1 MSEKREKGAAGAQVA
16 PAMGPPALINK
27 EDIPAVLPILPLRN
41 SVFFPGGVLPL
52 AVGRAKT
59 IALIKDAVRDEQV
72 IGVVTQRKAEEEDPG
87 AADLYPVGT
96 VARVVK
102 LLKMG
107 EDNYSLVV
115 QGLAR
120 FKVLELVQ
128 EAPYLKARIDA
139 VEDKTN
145 VDDVEVE
152 ALGINLKKLAR
163 EVIELMPELPAAATE
178 LVDSI
183 THPGHLADLIAAN
196 VDVPIEE
203 KQQVLETVDL
213 KARMKLVLEL
223 LNRKR
228 EILKLSNKIDSA
240 VKGEMSKTQREYYL
254 RQQLKAIKE
263 ELGEIGEEEEEL
275 DELQERL
282 KQAGLPPDVDKVA
295 QKELNRL
302 KTIPSASSEYTVA
315 RTYLDWIAD
324 LPWSKQTEDNL
335 DIENARGVLDDDHYG
350 LQKIKKRILE
360 YLAVRKLKNDMRGP
374 ILCLVGPPGVGKTSL
389 GQSVAR
395 ATGRKFV
402 RLSLGGVRDEAEI
415 RGHRRTYVGALPGR
429 IIQSMK
435 KAGSH
440 NPIMMLDEI
449 DKLGADFRGDPSA
462 ALLEVLDP
470 EQNNS
475 FSDHYLDV
483 PFDLS
488 KVMFIAT
495 ANLLDPVP
503 GPLRDRM
510 EILELP
516 GYTFEEKVHIAVNH
530 LIPKQLK
537 EHGLNPEAVSISEK
551 ALIKVMVGYT
561 REAGVRSL
569 ERRIADICRSVAVE
583 VAGGKVTAES
593 QAADRGERRRGDA
606 RPGEV
611 LQRDR
616 RADRG
621 PGVATGLAWTAAG
634 GDILFIEA
642 TPHVRQGL
650 AHAHRPA
657 RRRDEGVGAGGAQL
671 PPLQGRHPGDP
682 LQLPRED
689 RHPHPLPGRLHPQG
703 RPLGGRHRP
712 HRPGLA
718 PHRHPRPLRHRHD
731 RRGHAARPG
740 AAGGRHQGE
749 GAGGPPRRHQADHHA
764 GPLRE
769 GPGRRP
775 RPGAQGAG
783 VRLRHPHGRGAQG
796 GAGGEPHRPEA
807 ADAAAGAAA
816 RPVPEAGRGREGLT
830 RPPDGGRPARPG
842 WRRRHRV
849 APTRA
854 PVS

>member
-1 MSEKREKGAAGAQVA
+1 MSDKEKKGAVGAQVA
-16 PAMGPPALINK
+16 PAMGPPGLIAR

-52 AVGRAKT
+52 AVGRQKT

-72 IGVVTQRKAEEEDPG
+72 IGVVTQRRAEEEDPG
-87 AADLYPVGT
+87 ASDLYTVGT

-128 EAPYLKARIDA
+128 ETPYLKARVDP
-139 VEDKTN
+139 VEDKTST
-145 VDDVEVE
+145 DEVEVE
-152 ALGINLKKLAR
+152 ALAINLKKLAR

-178 LVDSI
+178 LVESI

-263 ELGEIGEEEEEL
+263 EL
-275 DELQERL
+275 DELAERL
-282 KQAGLPPDVDKVA
+282 KKAGLPPEVDKVA
-295 QKELNRL
+295 QKELSRL
-302 KTIPSASSEYTVA
+302 KSIPTASSEYTVA

-324 LPWSKQTEDNL
+324 LPWSKKTDDNL
-335 DIENARGVLDDDHYG
+335 DIENARGILDADHYG

-374 ILCLVGPPGVGKTSL
+374 ILCFVGPPGVGKTSL
-389 GQSVAR
+389 GQSIAKSI
-395 ATGRKFV
+395 GRKFV

-435 KAGSH
+435 KAATI
-440 NPIMMLDEI
+440 NPVMMLDEI

-470 EQNNS
+470 EQNFS

-483 PFDLS
+483 AYDLS
-488 KVMFIAT
+488 KVLFIGT
-495 ANLLDPVP
+495 ANLLDPIP
-503 GPLRDRM
+503 GPLKDRM

-516 GYTFEEKVHIAVNH
+516 GYTFEEKIHIAQNH

-537 EHGLNPEAVSISEK
+537 EHGLSGEAIAFTEK
-551 ALIKVMVGYT
+551 AIIKIIMAYT
-561 REAGVRSL
+561 REAGVRNM
-569 ERRIADICRSVAVE
+569 ERRLADVCRAVAVE
-583 VAGGKVTAES
+583 VASGKIAAGAKRAVDESDLPEMLGPEKFWNETAE
-593 QAADRGERRRGDA
+593 RTEI
-606 RPGEV
+606 
-611 LQRDR
+611 
-616 RADRG
+616 
-621 PGVATGLAWTAAG
+621 PGVATRRARTA
-634 GDILFIEA
+634 
-642 TPHVRQGL
+642 
-650 AHAHRPA
+650 
-657 RRRDEGVGAGGAQL
+657 
-671 PPLQGRHPGDP
+671 
-682 LQLPRED
+682 
-689 RHPHPLPGRLHPQG
+689 
-703 RPLGGRHRP
+703 
-712 HRPGLA
+712 
-718 PHRHPRPLRHRHD
+718 
-731 RRGHAARPG
+731 
-740 AAGGRHQGE
+740 
-749 GAGGPPRRHQADHHA
+749 
-764 GPLRE
+764 
-769 GPGRRP
+769 
-775 RPGAQGAG
+775 
-783 VRLRHPHGRGAQG
+783 
-796 GAGGEPHRPEA
+796 
-807 ADAAAGAAA
+807 
-816 RPVPEAGRGREGLT
+816 
-830 RPPDGGRPARPG
+830 
-842 WRRRHRV
+842 
-849 APTRA
+849 
-854 PVS
+854 

>member
-1 MSEKREKGAAGAQVA
+1 MSEKEKKGGGVGAQVA
-16 PAMGPPALINK
+16 PAMGPPGLIAK

-52 AVGRAKT
+52 AVGRQKT

-72 IGVVTQRKAEEEDPG
+72 IGVVTQRRAEEEDPG
-87 AADLYPVGT
+87 AADLYTVGT

-128 EAPYLKARIDA
+128 ESPYLKARVDA
-139 VEDKTN
+139 IEDKPAAT
-145 VDDVEVE
+145 DDVEIE
-152 ALGINLKKLAR
+152 ALAINLKKLAR

-178 LVDSI
+178 LVESI

-203 KQQVLETVDL
+203 KQQVLETVEL

-263 ELGEIGEEEEEL
+263 ELGELGEEEEEL
-275 DELQERL
+275 DELAERL
-282 KQAGLPPDVDKVA
+282 KKAGLPPEVDKVA

-302 KTIPSASSEYTVA
+302 KSIPTASSEYTVA

-324 LPWSKQTEDNL
+324 LPWAKKSDDNL
-335 DIENARGVLDDDHYG
+335 DIENARGILDTDHYG
-350 LQKIKKRILE
+350 LDKIKKRILE

-374 ILCLVGPPGVGKTSL
+374 ILCFVGPPGVGKTSL
-389 GQSVAR
+389 GQSIAR
-395 ATGRKFV
+395 AIGRKFV

-435 KAGSH
+435 KAGTV
-440 NPIMMLDEI
+440 NPVMMLDEI

-470 EQNNS
+470 EQNFS
-475 FSDHYLDV
+475 FSDHYLDL
-483 PFDLS
+483 PYDLS
-488 KVMFIAT
+488 KVMFIGT

-516 GYTFEEKVHIAVNH
+516 GYTFEEKVHIAQNH

-537 EHGLNPEAVSISEK
+537 EHGLSAEAITLSEK
-551 ALIKVMVGYT
+551 ALIKLIMAYT
-561 REAGVRSL
+561 REAGVRNL
-569 ERRIADICRSVAVE
+569 ERRIADICRAVAVE
-583 VAGGKVTAES
+583 VASGKIAPGARRAVDEPDVLEMLGPEKFYNETAE
-593 QAADRGERRRGDA
+593 RTEI
-606 RPGEV
+606 
-611 LQRDR
+611 
-616 RADRG
+616 

-642 TPHVRQGL
+642 TKMSGKGSLTLTGQLGDVMKESAQAALSYLRSKADSLGIASNFLEKTDIHLHFPAGSIPKDGPSAGVTILTALVSLLTGIRVRSDVAMTGEATLRGL
-650 AHAHRPA
+650 VLPVGGIKEKVLAAHRAGIKRIIIPA
-657 RRRDEGVGAGGAQL
+657 RNEKDLLDVPEQARKELDFVFAAHMDEVLAAAL
-671 PPLQGRHPGDP
+671 
-682 LQLPRED
+682 EEN
-689 RHPHPLPGRLHPQG
+689 
-703 RPLGGRHRP
+703 PLGRTP
-712 HRPGLA
+712 PA
-718 PHRHPRPLRHRHD
+718 PPPAEGD
-731 RRGHAARPG
+731 ADKKAAKKP
-740 AAGGRHQGE
+740 E
-749 GAGGPPRRHQADHHA
+749 
-764 GPLRE
+764 E
-769 GPGRRP
+769 
-775 RPGAQGAG
+775 
-783 VRLRHPHGRGAQG
+783 VR
-796 GAGGEPHRPEA
+796 
-807 ADAAAGAAA
+807 
-816 RPVPEAGRGREGLT
+816 V
-830 RPPDGGRPARPG
+830 
-842 WRRRHRV
+842 
-849 APTRA
+849 
-854 PVS
+854 

>member
-1 MSEKREKGAAGAQVA
+1 MSEKDRKAAGAQVA
-16 PAMGPPALINK
+16 PAMGVPPALINK
-27 EDIPAVLPILPLRN
+27 EDIPQVLPILPLRN

-52 AVGRAKT
+52 AVGRQKT

-72 IGVVTQRKAEEEDPG
+72 IGVVTQRRAEEEDPG
-87 AADLYPVGT
+87 AADLYTVGT
-96 VARVVK
+96 VARIVK

-120 FKVLELVQ
+120 VRVLDLVQ
-128 EAPYLKARIDA
+128 ETPYLKARIEA
-139 VEDKTN
+139 VEDKTP

-152 ALGINLKKLAR
+152 ALAINLKKLAR

-263 ELGEIGEEEEEL
+263 ELGELGEEEEEL
-275 DELQERL
+275 DELAERL
-282 KQAGLPPDVDKVA
+282 KKAGLPPEVEKVA

-302 KTIPSASSEYTVA
+302 KSIPTASSEYTVA

-324 LPWSKQTEDNL
+324 LPWAKRTEDNL
-335 DIENARGVLDDDHYG
+335 DIENARQILDTDHYG

-374 ILCLVGPPGVGKTSL
+374 ILCFVGPPGVGKTSL
-389 GQSVAR
+389 GQSIAR

-435 KAGSH
+435 KASTV
-440 NPIMMLDEI
+440 NPVMMLDEI

-470 EQNNS
+470 EQNFS
-475 FSDHYLDV
+475 FSDHYLDL
-483 PFDLS
+483 PYDLS
-488 KVMFIAT
+488 KVMFIGT

-516 GYTFEEKVHIAVNH
+516 GYTFEEKIHIAQNH

-537 EHGLNPEAVSISEK
+537 EHGLSNDAIAFTEK
-551 ALIKVMVGYT
+551 GLIKIIMAYT
-561 REAGVRSL
+561 REAGVRNL
-569 ERRIADICRSVAVE
+569 ERRLADVCRAVAVE
-583 VAGGKVTAES
+583 VASGKVVPGSKRVVDEKDLADMLGPEKFWNETAERTEL
-593 QAADRGERRRGDA
+593 A
-606 RPGEV
+606 
-611 LQRDR
+611 
-616 RADRG
+616 
-621 PGVATGLAWTAAG
+621 GVATGLAWTAAG

-642 TPHVRQGL
+642 TRMTGKGSLTLTGQLGDVMKESAQAALSYLRSKAEQLGIPANFLEKTDLHIHFPAGSIPKDGPSAGVTILTALVSLLTGIRVRSDVAMTGEVTLRGL
-650 AHAHRPA
+650 VLPVGGIKEKVLAAHRAGIKRVIMPA
-657 RRRDEGVGAGGAQL
+657 RCEKDLIDVPEQARKELEFVFATHMDDVLAAALEENPIGRK
-671 PPLQGRHPGDP
+671 PPV
-682 LQLPRED
+682 
-689 RHPHPLPGRLHPQG
+689 
-703 RPLGGRHRP
+703 
-712 HRPGLA
+712 
-718 PHRHPRPLRHRHD
+718 
-731 RRGHAARPG
+731 
-740 AAGGRHQGE
+740 
-749 GAGGPPRRHQADHHA
+749 PP
-764 GPLRE
+764 E
-769 GPGRRP
+769 GPEGDKKGSGKAP
-775 RPGAQGAG
+775 E
-783 VRLRHPHGRGAQG
+783 VRA
-796 GAGGEPHRPEA
+796 
-807 ADAAAGAAA
+807 
-816 RPVPEAGRGREGLT
+816 
-830 RPPDGGRPARPG
+830 
-842 WRRRHRV
+842 
-849 APTRA
+849 
-854 PVS
+854 

>member
-1 MSEKREKGAAGAQVA
+1 MSEKEKKGAAGAQVA
-16 PAMGPPALINK
+16 PAMGPPGLIAK

-52 AVGRAKT
+52 AVGRQKT

-72 IGVVTQRKAEEEDPG
+72 IGVVTQRRAEEEDPG
-87 AADLYPVGT
+87 ASDLYTVGT

-128 EAPYLKARIDA
+128 ENPYLKARVDP
-139 VEDKTN
+139 VEDKST

-152 ALGINLKKLAR
+152 ALAINLKKLAR

-178 LVDSI
+178 LVESI

-203 KQQVLETVDL
+203 KQQVLETVEL

-263 ELGEIGEEEEEL
+263 ELGELGEEEEEL

-282 KQAGLPPDVDKVA
+282 KKAGLPPEVDKVA

-302 KTIPSASSEYTVA
+302 KSIPTASSEYTVA

-324 LPWSKQTEDNL
+324 LPWSKKTDDNL
-335 DIENARGVLDDDHYG
+335 DIENAHQILDADHYG
-350 LQKIKKRILE
+350 LDKIKKRILE

-374 ILCLVGPPGVGKTSL
+374 ILCFVGPPGVGKTSL
-389 GQSVAR
+389 GHSIAR

-435 KAGSH
+435 KAGTI

-470 EQNNS
+470 EQNFS
-475 FSDHYLDV
+475 FSDHYLDL
-483 PFDLS
+483 PYDLS
-488 KVMFIAT
+488 KVMFIGT
-495 ANLLDPVP
+495 ANLLDPIP
-503 GPLRDRM
+503 GPLKDRM

-516 GYTFEEKVHIAVNH
+516 GYTFEEKVHIAQNH
-530 LIPKQLK
+530 LIPKQLR
-537 EHGLNPEAVSISEK
+537 EHGLSADAILITEK
-551 ALIKVMVGYT
+551 ALVKITVGYT

-569 ERRIADICRSVAVE
+569 ERRIADVCRAVAVE
-583 VAGGKVTAES
+583 VASGKVGPGAKRSIEEKDIEEMLGPEKFYNETAE
-593 QAADRGERRRGDA
+593 RTEI
-606 RPGEV
+606 
-611 LQRDR
+611 
-616 RADRG
+616 

-642 TPHVRQGL
+642 TKMTGKGSLTLTGQLGDVMKESAQTALSYLRSKSDGLGIAPNFLERSDLHIHFPAGAIPKDGPSAGVTILTALVSLLTGIRVRSDVAMTGEVTLRGL
-650 AHAHRPA
+650 VLPVGGIKEKVLAAHRAGIKRVIIPA
-657 RRRDEGVGAGGAQL
+657 RNEKDLLDVPEQARKELEFVFAAHMDDVLAAALEENPIGRK
-671 PPLQGRHPGDP
+671 PPA
-682 LQLPRED
+682 
-689 RHPHPLPGRLHPQG
+689 
-703 RPLGGRHRP
+703 
-712 HRPGLA
+712 A
-718 PHRHPRPLRHRHD
+718 PEP
-731 RRGHAARPG
+731 
-740 AAGGRHQGE
+740 E
-749 GAGGPPRRHQADHHA
+749 
-764 GPLRE
+764 
-769 GPGRRP
+769 
-775 RPGAQGAG
+775 
-783 VRLRHPHGRGAQG
+783 
-796 GAGGEPHRPEA
+796 GGEKK
-807 ADAAAGAAA
+807 
-816 RPVPEAGRGREGLT
+816 
-830 RPPDGGRPARPG
+830 PPPKKSEEV
-842 WRRRHRV
+842 RV
-849 APTRA
+849 
-854 PVS
+854 

>member
-1 MSEKREKGAAGAQVA
+1 MSDKEKKGPAAGAQVA
-16 PAMGPPALINK
+16 PAMAPPGLIAK

-52 AVGRAKT
+52 AVGRQKT

-72 IGVVTQRKAEEEDPG
+72 IGVVTQRRAEEEDPG
-87 AADLYPVGT
+87 AGDLYTVGT

-128 EAPYLKARIDA
+128 ETPYLKARVDP
-139 VEDKTN
+139 VEDNKPIP
-145 VDDVEVE
+145 DDVEIE
-152 ALGINLKKLAR
+152 ALAINLKKLAR

-178 LVDSI
+178 LVESI

-203 KQQVLETVDL
+203 KQQVLETVEL

-263 ELGEIGEEEEEL
+263 ELGELGEEEEEL

-282 KQAGLPPDVDKVA
+282 KKAGLPPEVDKIA
-295 QKELNRL
+295 QKELSRL
-302 KTIPSASSEYTVA
+302 KSIPTASSEYTVA

-324 LPWSKQTEDNL
+324 LPWSKRTDDNL
-335 DIENARGVLDDDHYG
+335 DIENARQILDTDHYA
-350 LQKIKKRILE
+350 LDKIKKRILE

-374 ILCLVGPPGVGKTSL
+374 ILCFVGPPGVGKTSL
-389 GQSVAR
+389 GQSIAR

-435 KAGSH
+435 KAATV
-440 NPIMMLDEI
+440 NPVMMLDEI

-470 EQNNS
+470 EQNHA
-475 FSDHYLDV
+475 FSDHYLDLAY
-483 PFDLS
+483 DLS
-488 KVMFIAT
+488 KVMFIGT

-516 GYTFEEKVHIAVNH
+516 GYTFEEKVHIAQNH
-530 LIPKQLK
+530 LIPKQLR
-537 EHGLNPEAVSISEK
+537 EHGLSAEAISLTEK
-551 ALIKVMVGYT
+551 ALIKIIMAYT
-561 REAGVRSL
+561 REAGVRNL
-569 ERRIADICRSVAVE
+569 ERRIADVCRAVAVE
-583 VAGGKVTAES
+583 VASGKVGAGSKRTIDEGDVAEILGPEKFYNETAE
-593 QAADRGERRRGDA
+593 RTEI
-606 RPGEV
+606 
-611 LQRDR
+611 
-616 RADRG
+616 

-642 TPHVRQGL
+642 TKMTGKGSLTLTGQLGDVMKESAQAALSYLRSKADTLGIPANFLEKTDIHIHFPAGAIPKDGPSAGVTILTALVSLLAGIRVRSDVAMTGEVTLRGL
-650 AHAHRPA
+650 VLPVGGIKEKILAAHRAGIKRVIIPA
-657 RRRDEGVGAGGAQL
+657 RNEKDLLDVPEQARTELEFVFAAHMDEVLAAAL
-671 PPLQGRHPGDP
+671 
-682 LQLPRED
+682 EEN
-689 RHPHPLPGRLHPQG
+689 
-703 RPLGGRHRP
+703 PLGRKPPPTPTEPEGEKK
-712 HRPGLA
+712 A
-718 PHRHPRPLRHRHD
+718 PPKKSD
-731 RRGHAARPG
+731 
-740 AAGGRHQGE
+740 E
-749 GAGGPPRRHQADHHA
+749 
-764 GPLRE
+764 
-769 GPGRRP
+769 
-775 RPGAQGAG
+775 
-783 VRLRHPHGRGAQG
+783 VR
-796 GAGGEPHRPEA
+796 
-807 ADAAAGAAA
+807 
-816 RPVPEAGRGREGLT
+816 V
-830 RPPDGGRPARPG
+830 
-842 WRRRHRV
+842 
-849 APTRA
+849 
-854 PVS
+854 

>member
-1 MSEKREKGAAGAQVA
+1 MSEKEKKGGGAGAQVA
-16 PAMGPPALINK
+16 PAMGPPGLIAK

-52 AVGRAKT
+52 AVGRQKT

-72 IGVVTQRKAEEEDPG
+72 IGVVTQRRAEEEDPG
-87 AADLYPVGT
+87 AADLYTVGT

-120 FKVLELVQ
+120 FKVVELVQ
-128 EAPYLKARIDA
+128 ENPYLKARVDA
-139 VEDKTN
+139 IEDKPA
-145 VDDVEVE
+145 VADDVEVE
-152 ALGINLKKLAR
+152 ALAINLKKLAR

-178 LVDSI
+178 LVESI

-203 KQQVLETVDL
+203 KQQVLETVEL

-263 ELGEIGEEEEEL
+263 ELGELGEEEEEL
-275 DELQERL
+275 DELAERL
-282 KQAGLPPDVDKVA
+282 KKAGLPPEVDKVA

-302 KTIPSASSEYTVA
+302 KSIPTASSEYTVA

-324 LPWSKQTEDNL
+324 LPWSKKTDDNL
-335 DIENARGVLDDDHYG
+335 DIENAHGILDNDHYG
-350 LQKIKKRILE
+350 LDKIKKRILE

-374 ILCLVGPPGVGKTSL
+374 ILCFVGPPGVGKTSL
-389 GQSVAR
+389 GQSIAR

-435 KAGSH
+435 KAGTI
-440 NPIMMLDEI
+440 NPVMMLDEI

-470 EQNNS
+470 EQNFS
-475 FSDHYLDV
+475 FSDHYLDLAY
-483 PFDLS
+483 DLS
-488 KVMFIAT
+488 KVMFIGT
-495 ANLLDPVP
+495 ANLLDPIP
-503 GPLRDRM
+503 GPLKDRM

-516 GYTFEEKVHIAVNH
+516 GYTFEEKVHIAENH

-537 EHGLNPEAVSISEK
+537 EHGLSPEAISFTAK
-551 ALIKVMVGYT
+551 ALIKIIMAYT
-561 REAGVRSL
+561 REAGVRNL
-569 ERRIADICRSVAVE
+569 ERRIADCCRAVAVE
-583 VAGGKVTAES
+583 VASGKVAAGAQRTVDEPDLLDMLGPEKFYNETAE
-593 QAADRGERRRGDA
+593 RTEI
-606 RPGEV
+606 
-611 LQRDR
+611 
-616 RADRG
+616 

-642 TPHVRQGL
+642 TKMTGKGSLTLTGQLGDVMKESAQAALSYLRSKADSLGIPANFLEKTDIHIHFPAGSIPKDGPSAGVTILTALVSLLTGIRVRSDVAMTGEVTLRGL
-650 AHAHRPA
+650 VLPVGGIKEKVLAAHRAGIKRVIIPA
-657 RRRDEGVGAGGAQL
+657 RNEKDLLDVPEQARKELDFVFAAHMDEVLRAAL
-671 PPLQGRHPGDP
+671 
-682 LQLPRED
+682 EEN
-689 RHPHPLPGRLHPQG
+689 
-703 RPLGGRHRP
+703 PLGRTP
-712 HRPGLA
+712 PA
-718 PHRHPRPLRHRHD
+718 PTPD
-731 RRGHAARPG
+731 
-740 AAGGRHQGE
+740 GE
-749 GAGGPPRRHQADHHA
+749 GEKKSPPAKK
-764 GPLRE
+764 PE
-769 GPGRRP
+769 E
-775 RPGAQGAG
+775 
-783 VRLRHPHGRGAQG
+783 VR
-796 GAGGEPHRPEA
+796 
-807 ADAAAGAAA
+807 
-816 RPVPEAGRGREGLT
+816 V
-830 RPPDGGRPARPG
+830 
-842 WRRRHRV
+842 
-849 APTRA
+849 
-854 PVS
+854 

>member
-1 MSEKREKGAAGAQVA
+1 MSDEKKKPGQSAT
-16 PAMGPPALINK
+16 AMPSAMSPPGPINR
-27 EDIPAVLPILPLRN
+27 EDIPQVLPILPLRN

-52 AVGRAKT
+52 AVGRQKT
-59 IALIKDAVRDEQV
+59 IALIKDAVRDDQV
-72 IGVVTQRKAEEEDPG
+72 IGVVTQRRAEEEDPG
-87 AADLYPVGT
+87 AQDLYSMGT
-96 VARVVK
+96 VARIVK

-120 FKVLELVQ
+120 FRVLELVQ
-128 EAPYLKARIDA
+128 ESPYLKARVEA
-139 VEDKTN
+139 VEDKTSAEN
-145 VDDVEVE
+145 VEVE

-178 LVDSI
+178 LVESI

-203 KQQVLETVDL
+203 KQAVLETVDL

-263 ELGEIGEEEEEL
+263 ELGEMGEEEEEL
-275 DELQERL
+275 DELQERI
-282 KQAGLPPDVDKVA
+282 KKAGLPPDVEKVA

-302 KTIPSASSEYTVA
+302 KTIPAASSEYTVA

-324 LPWSKQTEDNL
+324 LPWSKTTDDNL
-335 DIENARGVLDDDHYG
+335 DIENARGILEADHYG
-350 LQKIKKRILE
+350 IKKVKKRILE

-389 GQSVAR
+389 GQSIAR

-429 IIQSMK
+429 FIQSMK
-435 KAGSH
+435 KAGTK
-440 NPIMMLDEI
+440 NPVMMLDEI

-495 ANLLDPVP
+495 ANQLDPIP

-510 EILELP
+510 EIIELS
-516 GYTFEEKVHIAVNH
+516 GYTFEEKQHIARLH

-537 EHGLNPEAVSISEK
+537 EHGLSGDHITIEDA
-551 ALIKVMVGYT
+551 ALLVITTSYT
-561 REAGVRSL
+561 REAGVRNL
-569 ERRIADICRSVAVE
+569 ERRIADVCRAVAVE
-583 VAGGKVTAES
+583 VASGKMEKQNIT
-593 QAADRGERRRGDA
+593 ADRAKEILGPEQYYSEVAERT
-606 RPGEV
+606 EV
-611 LQRDR
+611 
-616 RADRG
+616 
-621 PGVATGLAWTAAG
+621 PGVATGLAWTAVG
-634 GDILFIEA
+634 GDLLFIEA
-642 TPHVRQGL
+642 TKMAGKGGMTLTGQLGDVMKESAQAALSYLRSKAEGLGINPGFMEKTDLHLHFPAGSIPKDGPSAGVTILTALTSLMTGIRVRSDTAMTGEATLRGL
-650 AHAHRPA
+650 VLPVGGIKEKVLAAHRAGIKRIILPERCKKDLVDVPDQA
-657 RRRDEGVGAGGAQL
+657 RKELEFIFVNRMDEVLTNAMEEDPFKKVASS
-671 PPLQGRHPGDP
+671 PPPSGT
-682 LQLPRED
+682 
-689 RHPHPLPGRLHPQG
+689 
-703 RPLGGRHRP
+703 
-712 HRPGLA
+712 
-718 PHRHPRPLRHRHD
+718 
-731 RRGHAARPG
+731 
-740 AAGGRHQGE
+740 
-749 GAGGPPRRHQADHHA
+749 
-764 GPLRE
+764 
-769 GPGRRP
+769 
-775 RPGAQGAG
+775 
-783 VRLRHPHGRGAQG
+783 
-796 GAGGEPHRPEA
+796 AGGEKAPELPPKPA
-807 ADAAAGAAA
+807 EPG
-816 RPVPEAGRGREGLT
+816 PEI
-830 RPPDGGRPARPG
+830 
-842 WRRRHRV
+842 
-849 APTRA
+849 RA
-854 PVS
+854 